1 MNMDTINDMEL
12 TTTPTTSPAS
22 SPIPIP
28 QGESTCLTRRKFAM
42 EMEVLNL
49 KIISQTSLLE
59 NIKRYPQY
67 EETQLF
73 QIEQNELTILQAK
86 RDQMVSAFQTIDPC
100 EIIGCPHHSH
110 LKLTPRPVQLIN
122 HSPRKTPI
130 QQTKR
135 KDEDGFI
142 SPPLRKTAKIN
153 QNQIPT
159 QNLLTT
165 SNRFQNLN
173 PNCNDTSDSPVS
185 QPITVQIP
193 NEKNFNLLVEKKNR
207 ERDFF
212 LRNPERSWKD
222 EIFKEPERLKNGVGT
237 EWPIYD
243 L

>member
-1 MNMDTINDMEL
+1 
-12 TTTPTTSPAS
+12 
-22 SPIPIP
+22 
-28 QGESTCLTRRKFAM
+28 M

-100 EIIGCPHHSH
+100 EIICCPHHSH
-110 LKLTPRPVQLIN
+110 LNLTPRPVQLNN

-165 SNRFQNLN
+165 SNRF
-173 PNCNDTSDSPVS
+173 
-185 QPITVQIP
+185 
-193 NEKNFNLLVEKKNR
+193 
-207 ERDFF
+207 
-212 LRNPERSWKD
+212 
-222 EIFKEPERLKNGVGT
+222 
-237 EWPIYD
+237 
-243 L
+243 

>member
-110 LKLTPRPVQLIN
+110 LNLTPRPVQLNN

-159 QNLLTT
+159 KNLLTT
-165 SNRFQNLN
+165 SNRIQNLN
-173 PNCNDTSDSPVS
+173 PICNDTSDSHVS

-193 NEKNFNLLVEKKNR
+193 NVSTLPPPIMLKTTKNYSE
-207 ERDFF
+207 
-212 LRNPERSWKD
+212 
-222 EIFKEPERLKNGVGT
+222 
-237 EWPIYD
+237 
-243 L
+243 